1 VEQSPNLLLP
11 YIMPSQAQKHVTHNE
26 AIRMLDALVQLA
38 VLDRDLT
45 MPPASPQEGDRYI
58 VAEGGTGEWA
68 GREGTIAARQD
79 GAWTFFTPCAGWLA
93 WVRDEALLL
102 AFDGT
107 GWMATTAGAPI
118 FGVNASAD
126 ETNRLAVAA
135 AATLLSHD
143 GAGHQLKINKLVPE
157 DTASLLFQTDFSGR
171 AEMGIAGSDDFQVK
185 VSPDGA
191 QWIEALV
198 INAATGSVR
207 LPQTAGRETLAAP
220 RTYYVRAD
228 GDDGNDGLDDTTSGA
243 FATIQRAIDKVAAL
257 DLAVHDVTI
266 QIGAGTYAEP
276 VVLKSLIGA
285 GSVTLRGNPSAP
297 GDVEIA
303 RSGSAVCIQ
312 AVNVVGD
319 WRIDGIRL
327 TIAPA
332 SSDSWSLWA
341 NGPTATV
348 RYQNVDFGPSGRQ
361 VVAENGAFVRKEGP
375 CLISGGGINH
385 LFIRVA
391 ATYDANGGGDTT
403 FVGAGLTAAFTGR
416 FAVCSTGAIL
426 FQPNGLY
433 LNAAAVTGGRYLV
446 TRNAVIQKPSTGDET
461 YFPGNTNG
469 TTDTGG
475 QYV

>member
-1 VEQSPNLLLP
+1 
-11 YIMPSQAQKHVTHNE
+11 MPSQAQKHVTHNE
-26 AIRMLDALVQLA
+26 AIRMLDALVQLS

-79 GAWTFFTPCAGWLA
+79 GVWMFFAPRTGWVA
-93 WVRDEALLL
+93 WVRDEGLLL
-102 AFDGT
+102 VFDGT
-107 GWMATTAGAPI
+107 GWVATAAGAPI

-126 ETNRLAVAA
+126 ETNRLTVAA
-135 AATLLSHD
+135 AATLLSHE

-171 AEMGIAGSDDFQVK
+171 AEMGTAGSDDFQVK
-185 VSPDGA
+185 VSPDGT

-198 INAATGSVR
+198 IDAATGSVR
-207 LPQTAGRETLAAP
+207 LPRTAGRETLAAP

-228 GDDGNDGLDDTTSGA
+228 GDDGNHGLDDTANGA
-243 FATIQRAIDKVAAL
+243 FATIQQAVDKVAAL
-257 DLAVHDVTI
+257 DLAIHDVTI

-276 VVLKSLIGA
+276 VVLKSLTGA

-303 RSGSAVCIQ
+303 RSGSGVCIQ

-319 WRIDGIRL
+319 WSIDGIRL
-327 TIAPA
+327 AITSA

-341 NGPTATV
+341 KGPTTTL

-403 FVGAGLTAAFTGR
+403 FVGAGLTAAFTGQ
-416 FAVCSTGAIL
+416 FAVCATGAVL
-426 FQPNGLY
+426 YQPNGAY
-433 LNAAAVTGGRYLV
+433 LNAGAVMGVRYLV
-446 TRNAVIQKPSTGDET
+446 SRNAVIQKPGSGGEH
-461 YFPGNTNG
+461 YFPGDAAG
-469 TTDTGG
+469 TADTGG

>member
-1 VEQSPNLLLP
+1 MEQSPNLLLP

-26 AIRMLDALVQLA
+26 AVRMLDALVHLA

-45 MPPASPQEGDRYI
+45 APPASPQDGDRYI
-58 VAEGGTGEWA
+58 VADGSTAEWA

-79 GAWTFFTPCAGWLA
+79 GAWSFFSPCEGWVA

-102 AFDGT
+102 VFDGT
-107 GWMATTAGAPI
+107 GWTAAAADAPI
-118 FGVNASAD
+118 FGVNAPAD
-126 ETNRLAVAA
+126 ETNRLTVAA

-143 GAGHQLKINKLVPE
+143 GAGHQLKINKLAPE
-157 DTASLLFQTDFSGR
+157 ETASLLFQTTFSGR
-171 AEMGIAGSDDFQVK
+171 AEMGITGSDDFRVK
-185 VSPDGA
+185 VSPDGT

-198 INAATGSVR
+198 IDRATGSVT

-220 RTYYVRAD
+220 RTYYVRVD
-228 GDDGNDGLDDTTSGA
+228 GDDANDGLDDTAGGA
-243 FATIQRAIDKVAAL
+243 FATIQQAIDKVAAL
-257 DLAVHDVTI
+257 DLAIHDVTI

-276 VVLKSLIGA
+276 VLLKSLTGA

-297 GDVEIA
+297 ADVVIA
-303 RSGSAVCIQ
+303 RIGSAVCIQ

-319 WRIDGIRL
+319 WRIDGIKL
-327 TIAPA
+327 TIASA

-341 NGPTATV
+341 NGPTTTL

-361 VVAENGAFVRKEGP
+361 VVAENGAFVRKEGA
-375 CLISGGGINH
+375 CFISGGGINH

-403 FVGAGLTAAFTGR
+403 FVGGGLTAAFSGQ
-416 FAVCSTGAIL
+416 FAVCATGAIL
-426 FQPNGLY
+426 YQPNGAY
-433 LNAAAVTGGRYLV
+433 INAGAVTGVRYL
-446 TRNAVIQKPSTGDET
+446 TSRNAVIQKPGAAGDD
-461 YFPGNTNG
+461 YFPGTLSG
-469 TTDTGG
+469 IADFGG